1 MMKKAATALA
11 VSAVLSAPITATAQE
26 KSTSA
31 DTGNTT
37 PTQTISVLRPKKPD
51 LDQ

>member
-11 VSAVLSAPITATAQE
+11 VLAVLSAPITATAQE
-26 KSTSA
+26 KETSA
-31 DTGNTT
+31 NSGNST